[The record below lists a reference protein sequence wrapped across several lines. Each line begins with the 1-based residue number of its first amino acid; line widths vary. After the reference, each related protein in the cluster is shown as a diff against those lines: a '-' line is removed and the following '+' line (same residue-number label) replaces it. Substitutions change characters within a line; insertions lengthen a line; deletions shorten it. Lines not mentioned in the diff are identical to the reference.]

1 MARAARPLT
10 AVRAGEAAAATSA
23 ALALGVILSA
33 QLLVVLNVSIVNV
46 ALPSIQGGLDLS
58 ATGTQWL
65 VTAYA
70 KMIENLAWATGHN
83 VIAIPVAAG
92 LFVPWGIDLPMSLG
106 AIAMSAS
113 TIIVAANAQLLRRL
127 TLRHEPSTGAVQVG
141 MIGGRRCR
149 EPAGPT
155 RRAAS

>member
-1 MARAARPLT
+1 M
-10 AVRAGEAAAATSA
+10 RAGEAAAAPPP
-23 ALALGVILSA
+23 ALAVGVILSA

-46 ALPSIQGGLDLS
+46 ALPSIQSGLDLS

-70 KMIENLAWATGHN
+70 KMIENLAWATGHH

-106 AIAMSAS
+106 AIAMSA
-113 TIIVAANAQLLRRL
+113 A
-127 TLRHEPSTGAVQVG
+127 
-141 MIGGRRCR
+141 
-149 EPAGPT
+149 
-155 RRAAS
+155 